1 MTTEENN
8 TNTLTLTL
16 GRTEALAYIRN
27 ARGLGRVIFGV
38 RVNVWLPTKE
48 RRGFES
54 GAHIFVSRK
63 KALDI
68 IKQAFSETFERR
80 GAKIHL
86 AIDWGR
92 NDAKYI
98 TIGGVVADLDPRV
111 LESIECSYSPNS

>member
-1 MTTEENN
+1 MTTKENN

-16 GRTEALAYIRN
+16 DRTEALAYIRN
-27 ARGLGRVIFGV
+27 ARGLGKVLFGV
-38 RVNVWLPTKE
+38 RVNVWLPDHE
-48 RRGFES
+48 GHGFES

-68 IKQAFSETFERR
+68 IKQAYSESFERR

-92 NDAKYI
+92 GDTNANRDTKYI
-98 TIGGVVADLDPRV
+98 TIGG
-111 LESIECSYSPNS
+111 LEAG